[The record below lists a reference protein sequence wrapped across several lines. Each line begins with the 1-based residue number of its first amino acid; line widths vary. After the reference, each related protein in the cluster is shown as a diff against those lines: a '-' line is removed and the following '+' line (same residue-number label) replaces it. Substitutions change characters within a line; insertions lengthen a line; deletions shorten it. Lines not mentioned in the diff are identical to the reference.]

1 MSGLDNYFNLSK
13 LNTNIP
19 TEIMAGITT
28 FLTMSYIIIVNPTIL
43 SNAGMD
49 FNGVLLATILVCS
62 ISSILMGLYAK
73 LPYGLA
79 PGMGINAFFTYTL
92 VLGMGLTWQSALG
105 VVFISGIIFIILSV
119 LSIRE
124 MIVKAIPI
132 SLRFAI
138 AGGIGLFI
146 AFIGFQNAKL
156 IVDNPATLV
165 GLGNFTPAVILF
177 LIGILVM
184 AFLSIHKV
192 KGALLLGIV
201 FTTILG
207 IGIDIFFHTNLVQ
220 IPDSIFSTP
229 NFEVVFFKLDIMSA
243 LKFSMIL
250 PIFTLLFT
258 DMFDSISTFLGVAQ
272 AANLLDKEGQPKN
285 VKKAL
290 LVDAISTTVSGL
302 VGTSSG
308 TTYIESASG
317 IEEGGR
323 SGLTAVVIGLLFL
336 PFMFLSP
343 LAGMVPTFATAPAL
357 VMVGVFMMQS
367 IRNINFKQ
375 FDEGIPAFLA
385 MILIPLTYSITQ
397 GIIWGFISYT
407 LLKILSGKSK
417 DIHPMM
423 YVITAFSV
431 FALWIK

>member
-1 MSGLDNYFNLSK
+1 MLPSNTLTLS
-13 LNTNIP
+13 
-19 TEIMAGITT
+19 
-28 FLTMSYIIIVNPTIL
+28 L
-43 SNAGMD
+43 SSFPAR
-49 FNGVLLATILVCS
+49 VL
-62 ISSILMGLYAK
+62 Y
-73 LPYGLA
+73 
-79 PGMGINAFFTYTL
+79 
-92 VLGMGLTWQSALG
+92 
-105 VVFISGIIFIILSV
+105 
-119 LSIRE
+119 
-124 MIVKAIPI
+124 
-132 SLRFAI
+132 
-138 AGGIGLFI
+138 
-146 AFIGFQNAKL
+146 
-156 IVDNPATLV
+156 
-165 GLGNFTPAVILF
+165 
-177 LIGILVM
+177 
-184 AFLSIHKV
+184 
-192 KGALLLGIV
+192 
-201 FTTILG
+201 
-207 IGIDIFFHTNLVQ
+207 
-220 IPDSIFSTP
+220 
-229 NFEVVFFKLDIMSA
+229 
-243 LKFSMIL
+243 
-250 PIFTLLFT
+250 
-258 DMFDSISTFLGVAQ
+258 
-272 AANLLDKEGQPKN
+272 
-285 VKKAL
+285 
-290 LVDAISTTVSGL
+290 ISTTVSGL